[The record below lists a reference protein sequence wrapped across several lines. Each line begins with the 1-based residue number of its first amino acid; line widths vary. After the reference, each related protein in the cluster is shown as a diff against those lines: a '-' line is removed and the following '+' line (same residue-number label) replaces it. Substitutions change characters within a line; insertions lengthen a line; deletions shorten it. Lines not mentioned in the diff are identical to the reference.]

1 VLSLIVS
8 IVFPILCANIII
20 SFFLSRQFPREY
32 GTILNISFSVGL
44 VLGVSSCTFF
54 LWLYFLGFPATNYHV
69 IENIFAVILIPVA
82 FYASK
87 YQRLTGCNQ
96 EAGSEFKLYLRVLSV
111 CTLIIM
117 VCFVVAFLLRS
128 AINPHGWEDAW
139 GMWNLKAR
147 FIFRGGDNWRI
158 IFSNALFWSSRDY
171 PLLVP
176 ISIVRI
182 WSYLKNDAAIA
193 QILVAALF
201 TFSTVAL
208 LVSSLSVI
216 RGKSTGLLAGLVLV
230 GSRYFLKTGA
240 YQIADVPLGFYMLST
255 IVLFSLKKRSD
266 SQSRCLILAGAM
278 AGLASW
284 TKNEG
289 VLFLLVVIIV
299 RMIVISSNRGIKAYS
314 KELAMFTI
322 GVFPIL
328 AVLFLFKLKIP
339 STNELLTG
347 QSMDTVFARLAD
359 FTRYLIIG
367 KSFIV
372 FFYDKLAKEW
382 LIILPIYFFLLGKT
396 KQHVNEES
404 IKTAVLIVL
413 FMLGGYFFIYLI
425 TPLNLQWHIDT
436 SIWRLF
442 LQLWPTIIFSF
453 FLVAATPEELFL
465 KKRNP
470 VAPAQKY

>member
-1 VLSLIVS
+1 VLSLIIS
-8 IVFPILCANIII
+8 IVFPILCAHIIL
-20 SFFLSRQFPREY
+20 SFFLPRQFPRKY
-32 GTILNISFSVGL
+32 GTILNISLSVGL
-44 VLGVSSCTFF
+44 VLGISSCNFF
-54 LWLYFLGFPATNYHV
+54 LWLYFLGFPSTNYQV
-69 IENIFAVILIPVA
+69 IENIFAVILIPIA
-82 FYASK
+82 FYTSK
-87 YQRLTGCNQ
+87 YQKVTGCNQ
-96 EAGSEFKLYLRVLSV
+96 ETGSDFKIYLRVLSA
-111 CTLIIM
+111 CALIII

-147 FIFRGGDNWRI
+147 FLFRGGDNWSKT
-158 IFSNALFWSSRDY
+158 FSNVLFWTSRDY

-182 WSYLKNDAAIA
+182 WSYLKNDSAIV
-193 QILVAALF
+193 QILVAGLF

-208 LVSSLSVI
+208 LISSLSVI
-216 RGKSTGLLAGLVLV
+216 RSKSTGLLAGLVLV
-230 GSRYFLKTGA
+230 GSRYFIKTGA
-240 YQIADVPLGFYMLST
+240 YQIADVPLGFYILST
-255 IVLFSLKKRSD
+255 IVLFSLKERSD
-266 SQSRCLILAGAM
+266 SQSRCLILAGVM
-278 AGLASW
+278 AGLAGW

-289 VLFLLVVIIV
+289 VLFLLVVFIV

-322 GVFPIL
+322 GVLPIL

-347 QSMDTVFARLAD
+347 QSMDTVFARLTD

-382 LIILPIYFFLLGKT
+382 LIVLPIYFFLLGKT

-425 TPLNLQWHIDT
+425 TPLNLAWHLKT

-442 LQLWPTIIFSF
+442 LQIWPTIIFSF
-453 FLVAATPEELFL
+453 FLVVSTPEELFL
-465 KKRNP
+465 KERTI
-470 VAPAQKY
+470 AA

>member
-1 VLSLIVS
+1 MLSLIVS
-8 IVFPILCANIII
+8 IVFPILCVHFIL
-20 SFFLSRQFPREY
+20 SFILTRKFPRQY
-32 GTILNISFSVGL
+32 GTILNISFSVGF
-44 VLGVSSCTFF
+44 VLGISSCTFF
-54 LWLYFLGFPATNYHV
+54 LWLYFLGFPSKNYHV

-87 YQRLTGCNQ
+87 YQKITGWNQ
-96 EAGSEFKLYLRVLSV
+96 ETGSEFNIYLRVLSI
-111 CTLIIM
+111 CALIIF
-117 VCFVVAFLLRS
+117 VCFVIAFLLRS

-147 FIFRGGDNWRI
+147 FLFRGGDSWRNT
-158 IFSNALFWSSRDY
+158 FSNALFWTSRDY

-193 QILVAALF
+193 QILVAGLF

-240 YQIADVPLGFYMLST
+240 YQIADVPLGFYILST
-255 IVLFSLKKRSD
+255 IVLFSLKERSD

-278 AGLASW
+278 AGLAGW

-289 VLFLLVVIIV
+289 VLFLIVVFIV
-299 RMIVISSNRGIKAYS
+299 RMIVISSSRGIRTYS
-314 KELAMFTI
+314 KELSMFTI
-322 GVFPIL
+322 GLLPIL

-347 QSMDTVFARLAD
+347 QSVDTVLARLTD

-382 LIILPIYFFLLGKT
+382 LIILPMYFFLFGKT

-404 IKTAVLIVL
+404 IKTSFLIVL

-425 TPLNLQWHIDT
+425 TPLDLAWHLKT

-453 FLVAATPEELFL
+453 FLVVSTPEELFL
-465 KKRNP
+465 KKRTI
-470 VAPAQKY
+470 AA

>member
-1 VLSLIVS
+1 
-8 IVFPILCANIII
+8 
-20 SFFLSRQFPREY
+20 
-32 GTILNISFSVGL
+32 
-44 VLGVSSCTFF
+44 
-54 LWLYFLGFPATNYHV
+54 
-69 IENIFAVILIPVA
+69 
-82 FYASK
+82 
-87 YQRLTGCNQ
+87 
-96 EAGSEFKLYLRVLSV
+96 
-111 CTLIIM
+111 
-117 VCFVVAFLLRS
+117 
-128 AINPHGWEDAW
+128 
-139 GMWNLKAR
+139 
-147 FIFRGGDNWRI
+147 
-158 IFSNALFWSSRDY
+158 
-171 PLLVP
+171 
-176 ISIVRI
+176 
-182 WSYLKNDAAIA
+182 
-193 QILVAALF
+193 
-201 TFSTVAL
+201 
-208 LVSSLSVI
+208 
-216 RGKSTGLLAGLVLV
+216 
-230 GSRYFLKTGA
+230 
-240 YQIADVPLGFYMLST
+240 
-255 IVLFSLKKRSD
+255 
-266 SQSRCLILAGAM
+266 M
-278 AGLASW
+278 AGLAGW

-299 RMIVISSNRGIKAYS
+299 RMIVISFNRGIKAYS

-322 GVFPIL
+322 GVLPIL

-347 QSMDTVFARLAD
+347 QSMDTVLARLTD

-470 VAPAQKY
+470 VGSGAEILNLTIKPASDIQIRVR

>member
-1 VLSLIVS
+1 LSLIIS
-8 IVFPILCANIII
+8 IVFPILCVHIIL
-20 SFFLSRQFPREY
+20 SFILARQFPRTY
-32 GTILNISFSVGL
+32 GTILNISFAVGL
-44 VLGVSSCTFF
+44 MLGFTSCTFF
-54 LWLYFLGFPATNYHV
+54 LWLFFLGLPSTNYQI

-87 YQRLTGCNQ
+87 YHNIDSCHQD
-96 EAGSEFKLYLRVLSV
+96 AGSDFNIYLRILNISF
-111 CTLIIM
+111 LIIIF
-117 VCFVVAFLLRS
+117 CFIVSFCLRS
-128 AINPHGWEDAW
+128 IVNPHGWEDAW

-147 FIFRGGDNWRI
+147 FLFRCGDNWRNT
-158 IFSNALFWSSRDY
+158 FSNLLHWTSRDY

-176 ISIVRI
+176 TSIVRI
-182 WSYLKNDAAIA
+182 WTYLKYESAIA

-201 TFSTVAL
+201 TFATVAL
-208 LVSSLSVI
+208 LISSLAVI
-216 RGKSTGLLAGLVLV
+216 RSRSTGLLAGLVLI

-240 YQIADVPLGFYMLST
+240 YQIADVPLGFYILST
-255 IVLFSLKKRSD
+255 IVLFSLKEISD
-266 SQSRCLILAGAM
+266 SKSRFLIIAGAM

-289 VLFLLVVIIV
+289 ILFLLVVFVV
-299 RMIVISSNRGIKAYS
+299 RMVVISSNRGIKAYL

-322 GVFPIL
+322 GVLPIL

-347 QSMDTVFARLAD
+347 QSIDTVLGRLTD
-359 FTRYLIIG
+359 FSRYLVIG

-372 FFYDKLAKEW
+372 FFYDKMAKEW

-396 KQHVNEES
+396 KQNANEES
-404 IKTAVLIVL
+404 IKTSFLIVL
-413 FMLGGYFFIYLI
+413 FMLSGCFFIYLI
-425 TPLNLQWHIDT
+425 TPLNLSWHLRT

-453 FLVAATPEELFL
+453 FLVVSTPEELF
-465 KKRNP
+465 KKDT
-470 VAPAQKY
+470 